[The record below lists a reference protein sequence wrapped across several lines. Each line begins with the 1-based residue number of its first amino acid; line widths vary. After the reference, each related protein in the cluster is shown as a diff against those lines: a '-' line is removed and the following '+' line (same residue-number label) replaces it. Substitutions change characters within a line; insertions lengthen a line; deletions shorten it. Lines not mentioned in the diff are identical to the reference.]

1 MPQVEDYV
9 RTSKMKVIVY
19 AENKSVIDSLKP
31 YKTLSDSIINRETI
45 KKADSIM
52 FFDYPPSEEIFD
64 SIIESV
70 SPRHIHYMACNFTK
84 FDEHDIIKTLS
95 GMVKYTC
102 NNRNGEFDL
111 AKSASFLGLTI
122 DCVECLLSIFEQCK
136 MIKIV
141 EKNIDNYK
149 IEFVGNVELSHIT
162 GCIQYKKFKDLLL
175 EIEDCKCAFL
185 TKEID

>member
-1 MPQVEDYV
+1 
-9 RTSKMKVIVY
+9 
-19 AENKSVIDSLKP
+19 
-31 YKTLSDSIINRETI
+31 
-45 KKADSIM
+45 M
-52 FFDYPPSEEIFD
+52 FFDYPPSEELFD

-70 SPRHIHYMACNFTK
+70 CPRHIHYMACNFTK

-102 NNRNGEFDL
+102 NNKNGEFDL

-122 DCVECLLSIFEQCK
+122 DCVECLLNILEQCK

-149 IEFVGNVELSHIT
+149 IEFIGNVELSHII
-162 GCIQYKKFKDLLL
+162 GCIQYKDFKDLLS

-185 TKEID
+185 TKVIE